1 MIDSMTQFIKNSN
14 LYFEFNIGSR
24 CYRCVLLVPLWLILF
39 YNLLKSVTRWVY
51 NFPILIYMMLR
62 GYRELLAREYR
73 ETIQN
78 EIDVYKEP
86 LKIDGSS
93 ISSGLERSYSS
104 PNLLQVRKVLRIQY
118 LPRPFFL
125 FFNYIYNSNRIITHE
140 HFLRNSISWE
150 IVKHLK

>member
-1 MIDSMTQFIKNSN
+1 MYVI
-14 LYFEFNIGSR
+14 
-24 CYRCVLLVPLWLILF
+24 
-39 YNLLKSVTRWVY
+39 
-51 NFPILIYMMLR
+51 LR

-86 LKIDGSS
+86 LKIDGS
-93 ISSGLERSYSS
+93 INSGLERSYSS
-104 PNLLQVRKVLRIQY
+104 PNLLQVWKILWIQY
-118 LPRPFFL
+118 LPRFIFL
-125 FFNYIYNSNRIITHE
+125 FFNYIYNTNRIITHE

>member
-1 MIDSMTQFIKNSN
+1 MINTMTQFIKNPN
-14 LYFEFNIGSR
+14 IYFEFNISSR
-24 CYRCVLLVPLWLILF
+24 YYRCVLLVLLWLILF
-39 YNLLKSVTRWVY
+39 YNLLKFVTRWVSS
-51 NFPILIYMMLR
+51 FLVLMCIILR

-104 PNLLQVRKVLRIQY
+104 PNLLQVRKILRIEY
-118 LPRPFFL
+118 LPRL
-125 FFNYIYNSNRIITHE
+125 FFFY
-140 HFLRNSISWE
+140 FLTTFTIATA
-150 IVKHLK
+150 